1 MAKKC
6 NEPDCTNINW
16 KSGKCYR
23 HHPDNI
29 AKRTSVEV
37 PVIRSTP
44 NDADKL
50 AEVLKPVKTPSITE
64 SPITETKISD
74 AEIHIVNLIYVFK
87 QKQEAELTAF
97 SEHLSSITDPVEKL
111 LFTLK
116 AVQIETF
123 GGHDNE

>member
-1 MAKKC
+1 MKKKC
-6 NEPDCTNINW
+6 NEPDCLNINW

-23 HHPDNI
+23 HHPENI
-29 AKRTSVEV
+29 SKKNSVAV

-44 NDADKL
+44 TDSDKL
-50 AEVLKPVKTPSITE
+50 AEVMKPVKTP
-64 SPITETKISD
+64 PIPATETKISD

-97 SEHLSSITDPVEKL
+97 SEHLSNITDPVEKL

-116 AVQIETF
+116 AVQI
-123 GGHDNE
+123 